1 MQETPSSV
9 LDAEAADEP
18 TPAAAAAG
26 SDGPEGPAAPA
37 AEPGELPGEGGGGG
51 EEAAGA
57 GMSGGVHGVSA
68 RLLGGG
74 TRAAPEQG
82 ALVPLGDLCRGKVAL
97 IENVAT
103 L

>member
-1 MQETPSSV
+1 MQDTRGKRKG
-9 LDAEAADEP
+9 AGRRGGGAAGRRGGG
-18 TPAAAAAG
+18 AAA
-26 SDGPEGPAAPA
+26 
-37 AEPGELPGEGGGGG
+37 
-51 EEAAGA
+51 AAGA

>member
-1 MQETPSSV
+1 
-9 LDAEAADEP
+9 
-18 TPAAAAAG
+18 
-26 SDGPEGPAAPA
+26 
-37 AEPGELPGEGGGGG
+37 
-51 EEAAGA
+51 
-57 GMSGGVHGVSA
+57 MSGGVHGVSA